1 MKFSSSQNYSRRGF
15 NINAEVIISV
25 ALIFGAVAVA
35 VVFSV
40 IAAKRPLTNLEAVLL
55 QAFAL
60 GAGLLGSFIFG
71 RQSAQKAARE
81 VVKPHA
87 RSAFRRL
94 WSLYQSL
101 SRLAQAIEESKN
113 ANSSSGD
120 SIKTSYEYLP
130 ILQAIVTEQLSTADD
145 ALEDWRDLIP
155 EDVEELEQRIKERHN
170 IIERLKN
177 E

>member
-1 MKFSSSQNYSRRGF
+1 MKSSSQNDSRPSF
-15 NINAEVIISV
+15 KISAEVFISA
-25 ALIFGAVAVA
+25 ALICGAVAVA

-60 GAGLLGSFIFG
+60 GAGLLGSFFFG
-71 RQSAQKAARE
+71 RQSARTAARE
-81 VVKPHA
+81 LVKPHA

-113 ANSSSGD
+113 ANSSSSD
-120 SIKTSYEYLP
+120 SIKTSYECLP
-130 ILQAIVTEQLSTADD
+130 VLQAIVTEQLSTADD

-155 EDVEELEQRIKERHN
+155 EDVEELEQRIKERHS
-170 IIERLKN
+170 IVEELEN

>member
-1 MKFSSSQNYSRRGF
+1 MKFASSQNDSRPGF
-15 NINAEVIISV
+15 KISAEVIIAGV
-25 ALIFGAVAVA
+25 LILGAVAVA

-71 RQSAQKAARE
+71 RQSARTAARE
-81 VVKPHA
+81 MVKPHA

-94 WSLYQSL
+94 WSLYESL
-101 SRLAQAIEESKN
+101 SRLAQAIEEAKN
-113 ANSSSGD
+113 VNSPSGD
-120 SIKTSYEYLP
+120 SIKTNYEYLP
-130 ILQAIVTEQLSTADD
+130 VLEAIVTEQISTADD
-145 ALEDWRDLIP
+145 ALEDWRDLVP
-155 EDVEELEQRIKERHN
+155 KDVKELENRLKQRHN
-170 IIERLKN
+170 INVGLKN